1 MRSGQWVHILQM
13 ALTAPG
19 RELYLEAGRLKEK
32 PERVRAILLILLLP
46 ILGVLLWSIRK
57 NIYVL
62 IFGGG
67 SMAVGF
73 FYIYFTLYER
83 RMKILD
89 FMARLFEPFYKVFE
103 KHRKAAGWGSIREE
117 NNADTGKTGAAAGGS
132 TAGKAAGEEKGREE
146 DEYFRRWKDA
156 AGRAKEARKR
166 EWEQRKRNY
175 ERRHAQNNAGDGK
188 TKENYRRADNAARK
202 PAADHAREEAET
214 IFMVKYPYDEAEIKS
229 KRNMLLKKYHPD
241 NAEGSEE
248 MCKKINECYAVLMKY
263 CG

>member
-1 MRSGQWVHILQM
+1 MV
-13 ALTAPG
+13 LTAPG

-32 PERVRAILLILLLP
+32 PERVRAILLIFLLP
-46 ILGVLLWSIRK
+46 VLAVLLWAIRK

-62 IFGGG
+62 VFGGG

-73 FYIYFTLYER
+73 FYIYFMLYEK

-89 FMARLFEPFYKVFE
+89 FLARLFEPFYKVFE
-103 KHRKAAGWGSIREE
+103 KHRKAAGWGSISDDK
-117 NNADTGKTGAAAGGS
+117 NAKAGKTGAAGAGS
-132 TAGKAAGEEKGREE
+132 TAGQGGDEKSRGE
-146 DEYFRRWKDA
+146 DEYFRRWKEA
-156 AGRAKEARKR
+156 AGRAKEAKQR
-166 EWEQRKRNY
+166 EWERRKRNY
-175 ERRHAQNNAGDGK
+175 ERRHAQNGSNGGG
-188 TKENYRRADNAARK
+188 TKENYRKEDNTAKK
-202 PAADHAREEAET
+202 PAADRAREEAET